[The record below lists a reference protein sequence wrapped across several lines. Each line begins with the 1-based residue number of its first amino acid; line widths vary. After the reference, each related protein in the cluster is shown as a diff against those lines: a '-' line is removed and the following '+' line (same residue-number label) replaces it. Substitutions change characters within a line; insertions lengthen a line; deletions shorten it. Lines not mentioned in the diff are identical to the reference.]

1 MRAVFV
7 EKYNQ
12 LAVKDVPVP
21 QIKANEALVRMEI
34 ANICSQTDTHMLQGI
49 YDCGK
54 KQPFIL
60 GHEAAGQIVE
70 VGELLKGRFQVG
82 DRVAYKG
89 MYGVMAEYA
98 AIPENEMVKIPDTVS
113 YEAAS
118 MFEVSACAYALIRQT
133 VQMGDKV
140 LLIGQG
146 CAGLLGTIFAKIAG
160 AAQVIAVDINEYKRI
175 LAKKYGAD
183 VVLDPAQADYEE
195 QLSRLSG
202 GKGFDAVVDF
212 AGIPST
218 MNSCVQWMRK
228 QGRIGM
234 FGVNCKPFAFDF
246 FQLHDKEGVIYT
258 AGHEYDYNEIPYRKM
273 LDFTL
278 SGQIDLHDFVTHKIK
293 LENVQK
299 GFDMIRDKDETV
311 LRIGLIP

>member
-1 MRAVFV
+1 MKAVFV
-7 EKYNQ
+7 EEYNK
-12 LAVKDVPVP
+12 LAVKDVPIP
-21 QIKANEALVRMEI
+21 QIKSNEVLVRMEI
-34 ANICSQTDTHMLQGI
+34 ANICSQTDTHMLQGT

-54 KQPFIL
+54 KPPFIL

-70 VGELLKGRFQVG
+70 VGDLLKERFKVG

-89 MYGVMAEYA
+89 MYDVMAEYA
-98 AIPENEMVKIPDTVS
+98 AIPENAMVKIPDTVS

-118 MFEVSACAYALIRQT
+118 MFEVSACAYALIKQT

-160 AAQVIAVDINEYKRI
+160 AVQIITVDINEYKRN
-175 LAKKYGAD
+175 LAKRYGAD
-183 VVLDPAQADYEE
+183 VVLNPEQPDYEE
-195 QLSRLSG
+195 ELSRLSE

-218 MNSCVQWMRK
+218 MNSCVKWMRK
-228 QGRIGM
+228 QGKIGM
-234 FGVNCKPFAFDF
+234 FGVCCQPFAFDF
-246 FQLHDKEGVIYT
+246 FKLHDKEGVIYT

-278 SGQIDLHDFVTHKIK
+278 SGQLDLHEFVTHKIK
-293 LENVQK
+293 LEDVQK
-299 GFDMIRDKDETV
+299 GFDMIRNKDETV